1 MDTKLLRTSIACA
14 MLALGLTQLA
24 GGQAAPDPAAPKEG
38 ATKAAPAPVA
48 AKATIG
54 VTIAETQLVATGY
67 RASKLLHQDV
77 YNDKGEKIGK
87 VDDLVLSTD
96 GNLSTAIVNVGGFLG
111 MGKHLVAIPVRQFEH
126 IAPKAVL
133 PKASKDELKALPK
146 FEYTA

>member
-1 MDTKLLRTSIACA
+1 MDTKLLRTRVACA
-14 MLALGLTQLA
+14 MLGFGLTQIA
-24 GGQAAPDPAAPKEG
+24 GGQTAPAPAAPKE
-38 ATKAAPAPVA
+38 APTKAAPAPVA

-67 RASKLLHQDV
+67 RASKLLQQDV
-77 YNDKGEKIGK
+77 YNDMGEKVGT
-87 VDDLVLSTD
+87 VDDLVISTD

-111 MGKHLVAIPVRQFEH
+111 IGKHLVAIPVRQFTH

-133 PKASKDELKALPK
+133 PKASKSELKALPK